1 MSIQQHADGFK
12 WLRNR
17 KQKMAKLLV
26 EVTKGK
32 LQTFEELSVSVEV
45 VGEKLKLD
53 EIQDIL
59 IHALAALICG
69 ENGKV
74 KK

>member
-1 MSIQQHADGFK
+1 MSIQKHANGFK
-12 WLRNR
+12 WLRSR
-17 KQKMAKLLV
+17 RQRMAKLLV

-32 LQTFEELSVSVEV
+32 TQTLEDLSVSVEV
-45 VGEKLKLD
+45 VGEKLMLD